1 MPFAEAGRPSRGA
14 ADLMPVLSGSD
25 PRPVFRVGL
34 FGLAQR
40 FERVVEIVLRHARHN
55 PYRFEIAASRG
66 PGEYDIAVVDMTVHG
81 GAEVASTLLR
91 LPQARP
97 VVRVG
102 RRADPSRGE
111 DDLLLDA
118 FTINLLKVL
127 NSAVDRFLRAGGQ
140 HLPAPPTAVR
150 ASARPTVL
158 IVDDSASVRR
168 QIALAL
174 RHMGLASDGAA
185 SAQEGLE
192 ALDRQRYELVL
203 ADVIMP
209 GMDGYRF
216 TRQVKRN
223 RDLRNIPVVI
233 LTSRSS
239 PFDLIRGALAG
250 CSSYLVKPVSLKS
263 LRDTVARHLKPKSQP
278 PGAQPP
284 GGTDR
289 LSTI

>member
-1 MPFAEAGRPSRGA
+1 MPLAEAERPGRGVAS
-14 ADLMPVLSGSD
+14 LMPVFSGSD
-25 PRPVFRVGL
+25 PRPLFRVGL

-55 PYRFEIAASRG
+55 PYRFEIAATRG
-66 PGEYDIAVVDMTVHG
+66 PGEFDIAVVDMTAHG

-91 LPQARP
+91 LPHARP

-102 RRADPSRGE
+102 RRTDPSRGE
-111 DDLLLDA
+111 DDLLLET

-127 NSAVDRFLRAGGQ
+127 NSAVDRFPRSGAH
-140 HLPAPPTAVR
+140 HLPVPPVAVR
-150 ASARPTVL
+150 MSARPTVL

-174 RHMGLASDGAA
+174 RHMGLAGEGAD

-192 ALDRQRYELVL
+192 ALARHRYELVL
-203 ADVIMP
+203 ADVVMP

-223 RDLRNIPVVI
+223 PALRDIPVVI

-263 LRDTVARHLKPKSQP
+263 LRDTVARHLKHTPQQP
-278 PGAQPP
+278 GVADHLGAV
-284 GGTDR
+284 
-289 LSTI
+289 

>member
-1 MPFAEAGRPSRGA
+1 MPSAEAGRAMRGA

-25 PRPVFRVGL
+25 PRPLFRVGL

-55 PYRFEIAASRG
+55 PYRFEIAATRG
-66 PGEYDIAVVDMTVHG
+66 PGEYDIAVVDMTAHG
-81 GAEVASTLLR
+81 GAEVATTLLR
-91 LPQARP
+91 LPEARP

-102 RRADPSRGE
+102 RRTDPSRGE
-111 DDLLLDA
+111 DDLLLES

-127 NSAVDRFLRAGGQ
+127 NSAVDRFLRSGAR
-140 HLPAPPTAVR
+140 HLPVSPSAVR
-150 ASARPTVL
+150 TSARPTVL
-158 IVDDSASVRR
+158 IVDDSPSVRR

-174 RHMGLASDGAA
+174 RHMGLVSEGVA
-185 SAQEGLE
+185 SAQEGLD
-192 ALDRQRYELVL
+192 ALARQRFELVL

-216 TRQVKRN
+216 TRQIKRN
-223 RDLRNIPVVI
+223 RELRDIPVVI
-233 LTSRSS
+233 LTRRSA
-239 PFDLIRGALAG
+239 PFALIRGALAG

-263 LRDTVARHLKPKSQP
+263 LRDTVARHLKSNP
-278 PGAQPP
+278 PPP

-289 LSTI
+289 LSPI

>member
-1 MPFAEAGRPSRGA
+1 MPSAEAGRAMRGA

-25 PRPVFRVGL
+25 PRPLFRVGL

-55 PYRFEIAASRG
+55 PYRFEIAATRG
-66 PGEYDIAVVDMTVHG
+66 PGEYDIAVVDMTAHG
-81 GAEVASTLLR
+81 GAEVATTLLR
-91 LPQARP
+91 LPEARP

-102 RRADPSRGE
+102 RRTDPSRGE
-111 DDLLLDA
+111 DDLLLES

-127 NSAVDRFLRAGGQ
+127 NSAVDRFLRSGAR
-140 HLPAPPTAVR
+140 HLPSSPSAVR

-158 IVDDSASVRR
+158 IVDDSPSVRR

-174 RHMGLASDGAA
+174 RHMGLVSEGVA
-185 SAQEGLE
+185 SAQEGLD
-192 ALDRQRYELVL
+192 ALARQRFELVL

-216 TRQVKRN
+216 TRQIKRN
-223 RDLRNIPVVI
+223 RELRDIPVVI

-263 LRDTVARHLKPKSQP
+263 LRDTVARHLKSNP
-278 PGAQPP
+278 PPSGGA
-284 GGTDR
+284 DR
-289 LSTI
+289 LSPI